1 MLLLGRHVSCL
12 ELLWS
17 IILRLRSLSIA
28 NILLSWGSSFCGL
41 GLTVLLSMSIL
52 ILLLVLD
59 LVIIVG
65 NFVNV
70 KGFRLLF
77 LLVGSILSIKLI
89 WLPRSWLLF
98 MRRAIWIAWLFLSH
112 IICSMVHVMVV
123 WMNVVYITKW
133 LVGYKIA
140 VNSWYLWRLSEL
152 LWDWLNRRAALWVMW
167 IGLLLKLVT
176 FGGLKNFIVRLF
188 ILFLSS
194 LSLRTLEILTSLWDV
209 IKFFLLSEVWNLR
222 FFEDWDSDLL
232 LFCLLRVK
240 LDFVFF
246 LQVNFLMV
254 LVVIWLSFFARVKWL

>member
-1 MLLLGRHVSCL
+1 M
-12 ELLWS
+12 
-17 IILRLRSLSIA
+17 
-28 NILLSWGSSFCGL
+28 
-41 GLTVLLSMSIL
+41 

-77 LLVGSILSIKLI
+77 LLVGSIWSIKLI

-140 VNSWYLWRLSEL
+140 VNSWYL
-152 LWDWLNRRAALWVMW
+152 
-167 IGLLLKLVT
+167 
-176 FGGLKNFIVRLF
+176 
-188 ILFLSS
+188 
-194 LSLRTLEILTSLWDV
+194 
-209 IKFFLLSEVWNLR
+209 
-222 FFEDWDSDLL
+222 
-232 LFCLLRVK
+232 
-240 LDFVFF
+240 
-246 LQVNFLMV
+246 
-254 LVVIWLSFFARVKWL
+254 